1 MEDGTRKYLPKV
13 LKNVLTVQINKLEW
27 EFWRQVSVC
36 VGEQGPEKRPP
47 NYMKSVEGQRCW
59 SVGLFWAGDKAT
71 EGHEAK
77 SSFG

>member
-1 MEDGTRKYLPKV
+1 MCIGD
-13 LKNVLTVQINKLEW
+13 
-27 EFWRQVSVC
+27 
-36 VGEQGPEKRPP
+36 QGPEKRPP
-47 NYMKSVEGQRCW
+47 NYMKSIKGQRCW